1 VKIFKNFLFA
11 DPIFTTMPVQ
21 PKDSRP
27 RVLLIPGGNEPCRDP
42 HFPTI
47 IDHDFLG
54 NPNTVGFLPLASRM
68 DLPGEHREVSKPVAQ
83 AFSKG
88 IPFQLPIIQ

>member
-1 VKIFKNFLFA
+1 MQGSPFP
-11 DPIFTTMPVQ
+11 DHYR
-21 PKDSRP
+21 SRFSP
-27 RVLLIPGGNEPCRDP
+27 
-42 HFPTI
+42 
-47 IDHDFLG
+47 G